1 MKTLIE
7 HFNEMTNNIEIIEE
21 QLELVYQKM
30 VELNIDELKS
40 SRQKGGEIVGNEDII
55 KCEDNIE
62 EFTLRDKMYKI
73 CVRKI

>member
-30 VELNIDELKS
+30 VELNIDELKLSRLFTIVFVFSLICFIFNKLLAFSISIS
-40 SRQKGGEIVGNEDII
+40 SNGVK
-55 KCEDNIE
+55 
-62 EFTLRDKMYKI
+62 
-73 CVRKI
+73 